1 MVTVAPIFNIVV
13 DDLTTKPVTDV
24 SVLYVGQKKVVS
36 AEQTSAGH
44 DAGAYAGWD
53 NSRNREHISRNEK
66 GRLAPGEKAAQ
77 EAGEGARVARLA
89 VTDDPKTFK
98 GLSREQLSEILTNR
112 NGFYN
117 ADQKAIARSIL
128 WEELK
133 EGYEAR
139 LKNNTQDAFGALA
152 DIVMFMDRAGPFEK
166 QTFPWNNMRAAV
178 VSAYGKLALR
188 EQRPA
193 TDFSI
198 DSELYL
204 RLKQMYD
211 KVYGDDR
218 LELEESNAPVKLLS
232 NPEFQAIKDYYQQEM
247 ENGLLLRL

>member
-1 MVTVAPIFNIVV
+1 MVTVASIFNIVA
-13 DDLTTKPVTDV
+13 DDLTTKPAVDV
-24 SVLYVGQKKVVS
+24 SALSVGQKKVVS
-36 AEQTSAGH
+36 AERTSAGQ

-53 NSRNREHISRNEK
+53 NSRNREYISPDK
-66 GRLAPGEKAAQ
+66 KARLAAREKAVQ
-77 EAGEGARVARLA
+77 GTDEISKVERLA

-117 ADQKAIARSIL
+117 ADQKAVARSIL
-128 WEELK
+128 WEGLK

-139 LKNNTQDAFGALA
+139 LENNAQDAFSALA
-152 DIVMFMDRAGPFEK
+152 DIVMFMDTAGLLEK

-178 VSAYGKLALR
+178 VSAYEKLALR
-188 EQRPA
+188 EQRLA

-198 DSELYL
+198 DSGVYL

-211 KVYGDDR
+211 KVYGDGR

-247 ENGLLLRL
+247 QNGLLLRL